1 MSQME
6 IDIPETPEKQISE
19 ENEVYSKYKSLQKE
33 LELLNIQENY
43 IKDETMNLKVQYS
56 RAK

>member
-43 IKDETMNLKVQYS
+43 IKDDRSIYRND
-56 RAK
+56 R